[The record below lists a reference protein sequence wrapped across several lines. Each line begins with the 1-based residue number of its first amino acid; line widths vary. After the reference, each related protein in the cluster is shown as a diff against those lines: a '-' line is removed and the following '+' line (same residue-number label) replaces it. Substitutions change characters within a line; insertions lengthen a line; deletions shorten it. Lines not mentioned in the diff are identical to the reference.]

1 VIRLQSEIERLQ
13 TLGKIGN
20 FSENKQIQQL
30 ETDTKNYEMEIAKC
44 HEELK
49 KNTRSINF
57 DSKRKIRR

>member
-30 ETDTKNYEMEIAKC
+30 ETDTKKTMKWKLQNVM
-44 HEELK
+44 
-49 KNTRSINF
+49 KN
-57 DSKRKIRR
+57 